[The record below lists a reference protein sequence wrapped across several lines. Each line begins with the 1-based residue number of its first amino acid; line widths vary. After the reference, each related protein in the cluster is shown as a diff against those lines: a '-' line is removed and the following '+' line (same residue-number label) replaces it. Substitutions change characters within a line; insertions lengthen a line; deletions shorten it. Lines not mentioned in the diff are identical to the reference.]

1 MLIPAICPKIN
12 AYFSRILSENC
23 TCDTN
28 ITKREKKLAILT
40 KMCYNYSNKSVCYFH
55 MERVN
60 CVPRTGKT
68 ENAEIRQLIT
78 EGLAFRADHHYQK
91 ADRYFALAARLGSAE
106 ALFHAA
112 VNLLDRF
119 RESRASVCSSYELQR
134 QDAEYRQIDYFFRS
148 AEGGYPPAMLRV
160 AEIYRKGCAFFSCNP
175 KKAIYWY
182 TKALRHG
189 EEGAREPL
197 ADCYERGFG
206 TDQNSEIAKKIRMG
220 SSNLK

>member
-1 MLIPAICPKIN
+1 
-12 AYFSRILSENC
+12 
-23 TCDTN
+23 
-28 ITKREKKLAILT
+28 
-40 KMCYNYSNKSVCYFH
+40 

-60 CVPRTGKT
+60 CVHRTEKT
-68 ENAEIRQLIT
+68 ENAEIRRLIA

-91 ADRYFALAARLGSAE
+91 ADRYFTLAVRLGSAE

-119 RESRASVCSSYELQR
+119 RESRASVCSSYEMQLQ
-134 QDAEYRQIDYFFRS
+134 DVEYRQIDYFFRS

-160 AEIYRKGCAFFSCNP
+160 AEIYRKGCAFFSSNP
-175 KKAIYWY
+175 KKALYWY
-182 TKALRHG
+182 TKALRNG

-197 ADCYERGFG
+197 ADCYDRGFG
-206 TDQNSEIAKKIRMG
+206 VDQNPEHAKKIRMG